1 MNDLNIYIISPS
13 SYGDDGRL
21 SQYYTVLMQPPVF
34 PVLKSLMREAGN
46 DLGVTMNIS
55 CINER
60 LQKGEG
66 YLNRIIAAQAS
77 ANINLAFVSAKTFE
91 LPRAIDIAR
100 KLRNAGIE
108 VVLGGPGPSLAD
120 WKTYDYLVSEG
131 ISFNVG
137 EGEITVGQVIG
148 DVISGKLKPSY
159 WQKEHVDLWEAPLP
173 CLPEKKEHRG
183 TVSHFASISTS
194 EGCPF
199 NCSFCCVITLRGRRI
214 IRERSRNPEAVVEWL
229 RMTHKRGMVIMLT
242 DDNFRRSFAYPELK
256 ERLIK
261 LNKELNNKLHLF
273 IQLDAAPDVI
283 QEISDLARMGVKY
296 VFLGL
301 ESLDSSIL
309 SVMSKR
315 QNKPEHYRA
324 IVDEFHKHDILVNTG
339 WMVGFPDQ
347 TPQSIAAEA
356 TAFSKL
362 VDIAHPYCVTPFP
375 GTQDY
380 YDAVK
385 NKTIIDWDMNNYD
398 SLHVVRNWFQ
408 KMSVA
413 QARKAYAE
421 TFARFFSLKHILGV
435 YSGLPW
441 RTIKAGVYSR
451 ALVELGRFAGGRPL
465 HFMMDGLPRRVR
477 AWRPK
482 NGFRGFELTLED
494 LAKRESF
501 LLSL

>member
-1 MNDLNIYIISPS
+1 M
-13 SYGDDGRL
+13 
-21 SQYYTVLMQPPVF
+21 
-34 PVLKSLMREAGN
+34 
-46 DLGVTMNIS
+46 
-55 CINER
+55 
-60 LQKGEG
+60 
-66 YLNRIIAAQAS
+66 
-77 ANINLAFVSAKTFE
+77 
-91 LPRAIDIAR
+91 
-100 KLRNAGIE
+100 
-108 VVLGGPGPSLAD
+108 
-120 WKTYDYLVSEG
+120 
-131 ISFNVG
+131 
-137 EGEITVGQVIG
+137 
-148 DVISGKLKPSY
+148 
-159 WQKEHVDLWEAPLP
+159 
-173 CLPEKKEHRG
+173 
-183 TVSHFASISTS
+183 
-194 EGCPF
+194 
-199 NCSFCCVITLRGRRI
+199 
-214 IRERSRNPEAVVEWL
+214 AV
-229 RMTHKRGMVIMLT
+229 MLT

-261 LNKELNNKLHLF
+261 LNRELRNKLRLF

-283 QEISDLARMGVKY
+283 REIPDLARMGVKY

-309 SVMSKR
+309 SGVSKK

-356 TAFSKL
+356 TAFSEL

-375 GTQDY
+375 GTRDY
-380 YDAVK
+380 YDAIK

-408 KMSVA
+408 KMSIA
-413 QARKAYAE
+413 QAQKAYTE

-465 HFMMDGLPRRVR
+465 HFMMDGLPRRARV
-477 AWRPK
+477 WRPK

-494 LAKRESF
+494 LAKREAF